1 MKSYS
6 HKLVTGF
13 GVLAITGDPLI
24 SLITAG
30 FSTFPDRIEYLS
42 YWTEEEWEKNHRTWF
57 HWFIPYLLLASV
69 LYFFLSEKGIL
80 LNSGSPNS
88 GYLSNAVAFMENIVT
103 GRSFD
108 SPLAIILG
116 MNLMLL
122 LCIAS
127 LFHILEDAVCGRI
140 PFLSPK
146 KYIRLPRLFYV
157 GSFEEIFFV
166 VSFSIMVIAYKF
178 PNLLSDAQ
186 FLFQLGSSIFHAV
199 LS

>member
-30 FSTFPDRIEYLS
+30 FSTFPDRIEYLV
-42 YWTEEEWEKNHRTWF
+42 YWTENEWEKNHRTWF
-57 HWFIPYLLLASV
+57 HWFIPYLMLASI
-69 LYFFLSEKGIL
+69 LYFFLSKKGIL
-80 LNSGSPNS
+80 LNSSFTNS
-88 GYLSNAVAFMENIVT
+88 GYLPNVVALMENAIS
-103 GRSFD
+103 GGSFD
-108 SPLAIILG
+108 SPLAIIFGL
-116 MNLMLL
+116 NLMLL

-146 KYIRLPRLFYV
+146 KHIRLPRLFHV
-157 GSFEEIFFV
+157 GSFEEIFFA
-166 VSFSIMVIAYKF
+166 VSFSIMVIVYKF

-186 FLFQLGSSIFHAV
+186 SLFQLCSSVFHAV
-199 LS
+199 L